1 MAKFPLAVT
10 GADGAIIHAMASL
23 ITHPVVALGCFP
35 WFRKRIGKPAVLAIG
50 AALTGLPDADV
61 AGFAFGI
68 GYSDLLGHRGLT
80 HSLPFALVLGGLVAL
95 AASRAWRLNIG
106 VLWLYFALCLASHG
120 VLDALTNGGLGVAFF
135 SPFSNERYFFD
146 FRPLQVSS
154 ISVARFFAHDWI
166 GLLAI
171 EFRWIWT
178 PMLALGA
185 AGMLVNRL
193 RGATAEPLDSK
204 APIAEALSGDKD

>member
-1 MAKFPLAVT
+1 
-10 GADGAIIHAMASL
+10 MASL
-23 ITHPVVALGCFP
+23 ITHPVVALGLFP
-35 WFRKRIGKPAVLAIG
+35 WFRSRIGKPAVLAIG
-50 AALTGLPDADV
+50 AVLTGLPDADV
-61 AGFAFGI
+61 VGFAFGV
-68 GYSDLLGHRGLT
+68 GYGDLLGHRGLT
-80 HSLPFALVLGGLVAL
+80 HSLPFALVFGGLVAL
-95 AASRAWRLNIG
+95 AAARAWRLNPGI
-106 VLWLYFALCLASHG
+106 LWLYFSLCLASHG

-178 PMLALGA
+178 PMLTLGVAGILVGRLRSAA
-185 AGMLVNRL
+185 AGP
-193 RGATAEPLDSK
+193 ADTLDSEG
-204 APIAEALSGDKD
+204 PIAEALSEDKD